1 MIEERECKLLKEI
14 EKGDA
19 QAFEQLYE
27 ATNKRVF
34 QYLCRFTNDR
44 HLAED
49 LTMDTYAEVWKSA
62 GRFRGHSKVT
72 TWMIGIARNMA
83 MNEFRKNGTI
93 KIQELDEDITDP
105 PEQFHACAGKE
116 TTQILAEAL
125 TRLPISHR
133 EILDLVFLQ
142 GMNYEDISKI
152 IDIPLNTVKTRVF
165 YAKEKLRN
173 ALRFMG
179 VTKDDLI

>member
-1 MIEERECKLLKEI
+1 MIEEREFNLVRAVG
-14 EKGDA
+14 KGDA

-49 LTMDTYAEVWKSA
+49 LTMDTYTEVWKSA
-62 GRFRGHSKVT
+62 GRFRGESKVA

-83 MNEFRKNGTI
+83 MNEFRKNGKI
-93 KIQELDEDITDP
+93 KLQELDEDITDP
-105 PEQFHACAGKE
+105 PAQFHACAGTE
-116 TTQILAEAL
+116 TTKILAEAL
-125 TRLPISHR
+125 NRLPVSHR

-142 GMNYEDISKI
+142 GMNYEDISQI
-152 IDIPLNTVKTRVF
+152 VDIPLNTVKTRVF

>member
-1 MIEERECKLLKEI
+1 MG
-14 EKGDA
+14 KGDA

-44 HLAED
+44 YLAED

-62 GRFRGHSKVT
+62 GRFRGESKVA

-83 MNEFRKNGTI
+83 MNEFRKNNKMRT
-93 KIQELDEDITDP
+93 QELDEGMSEP
-105 PEQFHACAGKE
+105 PAQFHACAGTE
-116 TTQILAEAL
+116 TTEILAEAL
-125 TRLPISHR
+125 NRLPISHR

-142 GMNYEDISKI
+142 GMNYEDISHI
-152 IDIPLNTVKTRVF
+152 VDIPLNTVKTRVF

-173 ALRFMG
+173 TLRFMG

>member
-1 MIEERECKLLKEI
+1 MIEEPEFKLLKDVG
-14 EKGDA
+14 KGDA

-27 ATNKRVF
+27 TTHKRVF

-62 GRFRGHSKVT
+62 GRFRGESKVA

-83 MNEFRKNGTI
+83 MNEFRKNSRI
-93 KIQELDEDITDP
+93 KMQELDEDITDP
-105 PEQFHACAGKE
+105 PEQFHACAGTE
-116 TTQILAEAL
+116 TAHILAEAL
-125 TRLPISHR
+125 NRLPISHR

>member
-1 MIEERECKLLKEI
+1 MIEEREFNLIKDVG
-14 EKGDA
+14 KGDA

-27 ATNKRVF
+27 TTNERVF

-49 LTMDTYAEVWKSA
+49 LAIDTYAEVWKSA
-62 GRFRGHSKVT
+62 GRFRGESKVT
-72 TWMIGIARNMA
+72 TWLIGIARNMA
-83 MNEFRKNGTI
+83 MNEFRKNNKMRT
-93 KIQELDEDITDP
+93 QELDEGMSHP
-105 PEQFHACAGKE
+105 PAQFHACAGTE

-125 TRLPISHR
+125 NHLPISHR

-142 GMNYEDISKI
+142 GMNYEDISQI
-152 IDIPLNTVKTRVF
+152 VDIPVNTVKTRVF

-173 ALRFMG
+173 ILHLMG
-179 VTKDDLI
+179 IAKDDLI

>member
-1 MIEERECKLLKEI
+1 VIEERESRLLKDVG
-14 EKGDA
+14 KGDA

-49 LTMDTYAEVWKSA
+49 LTMDTYAEVWKAA
-62 GRFRGHSKVT
+62 GRFRGESKVA

-83 MNEFRKNGTI
+83 MNEFRKNKTMRT
-93 KIQELDEDITDP
+93 QELDEQMSDP
-105 PEQFHACAGKE
+105 PAQFHACAGTE

-125 TRLPISHR
+125 NRLPISHR
-133 EILDLVFLQ
+133 EIIDLVFLQ
-142 GMNYEDISKI
+142 GMNYEDISQI
-152 IDIPLNTVKTRVF
+152 VEIPLNTVKTRVF
-165 YAKEKLRN
+165 YAKEKLRD
-173 ALRFMG
+173 ALHLMG
-179 VTKDDLI
+179 VTKDDLL

>member
-1 MIEERECKLLKEI
+1 MIEEREYSLVRDVG
-14 EKGDA
+14 KGDA

-27 ATNKRVF
+27 TTNKKVF

-49 LTMDTYAEVWKSA
+49 LTMDTYTEVWKSA
-62 GRFRGHSKVT
+62 GRFRGESKVA

-83 MNEFRKNGTI
+83 MNEFRKNGKI

-125 TRLPISHR
+125 NRLPISHS

-142 GMNYEDISKI
+142 GMNYEDISRI
-152 IDIPLNTVKTRVF
+152 VDIPLNTVKTRVF

>member
-1 MIEERECKLLKEI
+1 MIEEHEFRLLKDVG
-14 EKGDA
+14 KGDA
-19 QAFEQLYE
+19 NAFEQLYE
-27 ATNKRVF
+27 TTNKKVF

-62 GRFRGHSKVT
+62 VRFRGESKVA

-83 MNEFRKNGTI
+83 MNEFRKNGRV
-93 KIQELDEDITDP
+93 KIQELDEEITGP
-105 PEQFHACAGKE
+105 PEQFHACAGTE
-116 TTQILAEAL
+116 TTRILAEAL
-125 TRLPISHR
+125 NRLPVRHR

-142 GMNYEDISKI
+142 DMNYEDISQI
-152 IDIPLNTVKTRVF
+152 VDIPLNTVKTRVF

-173 ALRFMG
+173 VLRFMG
-179 VTKDDLI
+179 VAKDDVI